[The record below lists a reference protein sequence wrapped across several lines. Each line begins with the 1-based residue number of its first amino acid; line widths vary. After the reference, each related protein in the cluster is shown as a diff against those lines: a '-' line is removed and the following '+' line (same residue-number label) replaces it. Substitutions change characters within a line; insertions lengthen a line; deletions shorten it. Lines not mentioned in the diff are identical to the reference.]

1 MNQLSP
7 RLDEP
12 LCAHEQ
18 SDGLMI
24 ADAARIL
31 LTWTD
36 LAPGRARKL
45 RTALNTA
52 AKVLAPGLPLRSA
65 LATVPMTW
73 PSLSRLRAAPPA
85 TFGLTKG
92 RMTSLCSE
100 LRAVLRRLHGTEP
113 DRRGKPL
120 LSEALR
126 GCMNALPHYRRMGL
140 LRFLRF
146 LDAEKIPPDAVDRA
160 TFSAYQAHC
169 AAFALKYHP
178 ANLVRG
184 ALRTWNWAHQ
194 NVPDWPGKPVNSV
207 RTETF
212 TPRLTAYPQS
222 FQDDVARYADRLRGR
237 DLEYIFT
244 REVAEPDASDAG
256 RAKRHRPLRPTTI
269 ALWLS
274 MIRGAA
280 GALVGAGVEPER
292 ITSLR
297 DLVDPLEHPERIIRS
312 YLARHDGEPG
322 KRAGDIACLLYRLAR
337 DHCRLPANHVAQ
349 LHDWGRRVTPKPP
362 RGMTDKNMRR
372 LEGLKSPR
380 VRAMLFHLPTE
391 LMKRAEAAMRGT
403 GAAKTKT
410 RPEVAARMAMYAT
423 AIEILLV
430 CPLRCGNLVALRLDR
445 HLRRPDPRKGRF
457 THIAIPGDEMKN
469 DKALHRPIP
478 PETQRIIETYRT
490 RFRPHLMTP
499 ENPYLFGVKDRQ
511 RIPGS
516 FGRSLSAIIT
526 RETGAEFNPHLAR
539 HFAARNFLQANPG
552 QYEIVRQVLG
562 HRDIKTTTTFYTGD
576 EGEAAAEHFD
586 RTVLRDRQAL
596 RLVAAQAFKNGAGGP
611 AKRGRRPRK

>member
-1 MNQLSP
+1 
-7 RLDEP
+7 
-12 LCAHEQ
+12 
-18 SDGLMI
+18 MI

-36 LAPGRARKL
+36 LAPGRAQKL
-45 RTALNTA
+45 GTALNTA
-52 AKVLAPGLPLRSA
+52 AKVLAPGLPLASA

-73 PSLSRLRAAPPA
+73 ASLSRLRVAPPA

-100 LRAVLRRLHGTEP
+100 LRAVLCRLYGTEP
-113 DRRGKPL
+113 ERRGKPL

-126 GCMNALPHYRRMGL
+126 GCMHALPPYRRMSL

-146 LDAEKIPPDAVDRA
+146 LDAEKIPPDAVDRV

-169 AAFALKYHP
+169 AAFALKDHP
-178 ANLVRG
+178 AKLVSG
-184 ALRTWNWAHQ
+184 ALRIWNWAHQ
-194 NVPDWPGKPVNSV
+194 NVPDWPGKPVNSG
-207 RTETF
+207 RTDTF
-212 TPRLTAYPQS
+212 TPPLTAYPQS
-222 FQDDVARYADRLRGR
+222 FQDDVARYADRLRGL

-244 REVAEPDASDAG
+244 RDFAEPDANDTG
-256 RAKRHRPLRPTTI
+256 PAKRHRPLRPSTI
-269 ALWLS
+269 ALWVL

-312 YLARHDGEPG
+312 YLARHGGGPG
-322 KRAGDIACLLYRLAR
+322 KRAGDIASLLYRLAR
-337 DHCRLPANHVAQ
+337 DHCRLPAHHVAQ
-349 LHDWGRRVTPKPP
+349 LHDWSRRVSPKAP

-380 VRAMLFHLPTE
+380 VRAMLLHLPAE
-391 LMKRAEAAMRGT
+391 LMKRAEVGMRGT
-403 GAAKTKT
+403 ASAKPM
-410 RPEVAARMAMYAT
+410 PEEAARLAMYAT

-445 HLRRPDPRKGRF
+445 HLRRPDPRKGRY
-457 THIAIPGDEMKN
+457 THIAIPGNETKN
-469 DKALHRPIP
+469 DNALHRPIP
-478 PETQRIIETYRT
+478 PETQRIIETYCT

-516 FGRSLSAIIT
+516 FGRSLSTIIT

-562 HRDIKTTTTFYTGD
+562 HKDIKTTTTFYTGD

-596 RLVAAQAFKNGAGGP
+596 RQVAALAFKHGAGGP

>member
-7 RLDEP
+7 RRDEP
-12 LCAHEQ
+12 LCAQEP
-18 SDGLMI
+18 SDGLML

-45 RTALNTA
+45 GTALNTA
-52 AKVLAPGLPLRSA
+52 ARVLAPGLPLRSA
-65 LATVPMTW
+65 RATVPMTW

-85 TFGLTKG
+85 TFGLTPG

-100 LRAVLRRLHGTEP
+100 LRAVLIRLYGTEP
-113 DRRGKPL
+113 DRRGQPL
-120 LSEALR
+120 RSAALR
-126 GCMNALPHYRRMGL
+126 GCLNALPPYRRMSS

-146 LDAEKIPPDAVDRA
+146 LDAENIPPEAVDRA

-169 AAFALKYHP
+169 AAFALKYNP
-178 ANLVRG
+178 ANLARG

-207 RTETF
+207 RTESF
-212 TPRLTAYPQS
+212 TPPPTAYPQS

-244 REVAEPDASDAG
+244 RDVAEPDASAAA
-256 RAKRHRPLRPTTI
+256 RAKRQRPLRPISI
-269 ALWLS
+269 ALWLG

-297 DLVDPLEHPERIIRS
+297 DLVDPLDHPERIIRS
-312 YLARHDGEPG
+312 YLARHGGGPG
-322 KRAGDIACLLYRLAR
+322 KRAGDIAGLLYRIAR

-349 LHDWGRRVTPKPP
+349 LHDWSRRVTPKPR
-362 RGMTDKNMRR
+362 RGMTDKNLRR

-380 VRAMLFHLPTE
+380 VRAMLYHLPTE
-391 LMKRAEAAMRGT
+391 LMKRAEAAMRGA
-403 GAAKTKT
+403 GAATTKT
-410 RPEVAARMAMYAT
+410 GPEVAARMAMYAT

-445 HLRRPDPRKGRF
+445 HLRRPDPRKGAL
-457 THIAIPGDEMKN
+457 THIVIPGDEMKN
-469 DKALHRPIP
+469 DKALHWPIP
-478 PETQRIIETYRT
+478 EGTQRIIATYLT
-490 RFRPHLMTP
+490 HFRPHLVTP
-499 ENPYLFGVKDRQ
+499 ENPYLFGNKDSR
-511 RIPGS
+511 RRPYP
-516 FGRSLSAIIT
+516 FGRYLSAIIT

-539 HFAARNFLQANPG
+539 HFAARNFLQKHPG
-552 QYEIVRQVLG
+552 QYQVVSKVLG
-562 HRDIKTTTTFYTGD
+562 HKDIKTTITFYAGD

-586 RTVLRDRQAL
+586 RTVLRDREAL
-596 RLVAAQAFKNGAGGP
+596 QLVAAQAFKKGAGGP
-611 AKRGRRPRK
+611 ANRGRRSRK

>member
-1 MNQLSP
+1 
-7 RLDEP
+7 
-12 LCAHEQ
+12 
-18 SDGLMI
+18 MI

-31 LTWTD
+31 GSWTD
-36 LAPGRARKL
+36 LAPGRQQKL

-52 AKVLAPGLPLRSA
+52 ARVLAPGLPLRSA
-65 LATVPMTW
+65 LASVPMTW

-92 RMTSLCSE
+92 RLTSLCSE
-100 LRAVLRRLHGTEP
+100 VGAVLRRLPGAAP
-113 DRRGKPL
+113 DRRGEPL
-120 LSEALR
+120 QSAALR
-126 GCMNALPHYRRMGL
+126 GCLDALPPYRRMAL

-146 LDAEKIPPDAVDRA
+146 LDAENSPPEAVDRA

-169 AAFALKYHP
+169 AAFAFKSHSARL
-178 ANLVRG
+178 ARG

-194 NVPDWPGKPVNSV
+194 NLPDWPGRPVNSL
-207 RTETF
+207 RTESF
-212 TPRLTAYPQS
+212 TPPPTAYPQS
-222 FQDDVARYADRLRGR
+222 FQDDLARYADRLRGR
-237 DLEYIFT
+237 DLEYIFS
-244 REVAEPDASDAG
+244 RDVAEPDASDAG
-256 RAKRHRPLRPTTI
+256 QAKRHRPLRPSTV
-269 ALWLS
+269 ALWLG

-280 GALVGAGVEPER
+280 GALVRAGVEPER

-297 DLVDPLEHPERIIRS
+297 DLVEPLERPERIIRS
-312 YLARHDGEPG
+312 YLARHGGGPG
-322 KRAGDIACLLYRLAR
+322 KRAGDIAALLYRLAR
-337 DHCRLPANHVAQ
+337 DHCSLPANHVAQ
-349 LHDWGRRVTPKPP
+349 LHDWARRVTPKSP

-380 VRAMLFHLPTE
+380 VRAMLYHLPTE
-391 LMKRAEAAMRGT
+391 LMKRAEAAMHRTGT
-403 GAAKTKT
+403 TQT

-423 AIEILLV
+423 AIELLLV

-457 THIAIPGDEMKN
+457 THIAIPGDEVKN
-469 DKALHRPIP
+469 NTALHRPIP
-478 PETQRIIETYRT
+478 PESQRIIETYLT
-490 RFRPHLMTP
+490 RFRPHLVTP

-511 RIPGS
+511 RRPDS
-516 FGRSLSAIIT
+516 FGRYLSVIIT
-526 RETGAEFNPHLAR
+526 RETGAAFNPHLAR

-562 HRDIKTTTTFYTGD
+562 HRDLKTTTTFYTGD

-596 RLVAAQAFKNGAGGP
+596 RLLAAQAFKKGAGGP
-611 AKRGRRPRK
+611 AKRGRRARK